1 MCLVSIFFIDTFF
14 LVRAG
19 SSLYFLLTKIIRAK
33 LFKSLMEYAYSIFNY
48 SVFIKDQNK
57 KKLKPPTCQKE
68 KRKKDIVLK
77 L

>member
-19 SSLYFLLTKIIRAK
+19 SSLYFLLTKIILAK

-48 SVFIKDQNK
+48 SVFIKDQSKKKIKTSCMPKRKKEK
-57 KKLKPPTCQKE
+57 KKLY
-68 KRKKDIVLK
+68 
-77 L
+77 

>member
-33 LFKSLMEYAYSIFNY
+33 LFQLTISI
-48 SVFIKDQNK
+48 S
-57 KKLKPPTCQKE
+57 KLKPPACQKE
-68 KRKKDIVLK
+68 KKRNCIEIVIAGIYLK
-77 L
+77 WQTNNDSS